1 MVDNQCNQ
9 AMFSAFKN
17 VILKRY
23 KRTLDKNKV
32 IDYINTYRGR
42 YALNDS
48 QNEEIE
54 NIIKKFN
61 TL

>member
-1 MVDNQCNQ
+1 MVDNQCNN

-17 VILKRY
+17 VIFSRY

-32 IDYINTYRGR
+32 IDYINTYRDR

-54 NIIKKFN
+54 NIINK
-61 TL
+61 L